1 MKEMRWQKRNPYHW
15 TLPAL
20 ENTLFFMK
28 LYRKAK
34 ATKFTSHGIVL
45 VVFVPIKKK
54 LAPIGRRMENLWL
67 FYVSALVFVCYTLGG
82 QENFVGMW
90 IENPYGLDHVP

>member
-1 MKEMRWQKRNPYHW
+1 
-15 TLPAL
+15 
-20 ENTLFFMK
+20 
-28 LYRKAK
+28 
-34 ATKFTSHGIVL
+34 
-45 VVFVPIKKK
+45 
-54 LAPIGRRMENLWL
+54 MENLWL